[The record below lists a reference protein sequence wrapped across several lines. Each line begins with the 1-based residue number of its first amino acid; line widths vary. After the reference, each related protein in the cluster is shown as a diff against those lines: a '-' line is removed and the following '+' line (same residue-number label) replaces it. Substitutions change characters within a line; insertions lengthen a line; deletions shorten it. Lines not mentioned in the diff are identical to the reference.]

1 MSGASPRRTGR
12 TPYRDLSPG
21 RRAGSRRRPA
31 SAPRRGSG
39 SRSPSASPVD
49 TRRVGASPR
58 RSPRRARRRF
68 RGSSRGT
75 RSSSRRAA
83 TSKLLGRTAHRSLT
97 RKSASSSIAVMFS
110 ISAVRDMVEI
120 SGSPYICVVSAVCAR
135 NARPLAIFL
144 IGVSMQLYISW
155 SAVTPSAPR
164 NRFVRE
170 RERARMPIVA
180 VDDTDSRERGMCTTY
195 VGARLAERLD
205 AAGGRVRRRLLVRLN
220 PAVKHKTRGN
230 AAVAL
235 HVSGVEAEAAFDLA
249 AETVREF
256 AAADDPGPRP
266 ASSSP
271 TSTWRATRLTQRER
285 PAVPPSAAST
295 APIPAD
301 VADFARRA
309 LRHRL
314 SLDEALTLADDHG
327 FRHAAFGS
335 GGDEYGGRRRARPDR
350 RARGG
355 RRPRSVR
362 RLDRRA
368 HLLPRARS
376 LRYAP
381 RRRYRERLRGRRPGI
396 PDRLGHRRPRDGR
409 GGLRPQRP
417 RTDLT
422 RDPRG
427 RRQRVSRDRR
437 GSPLSR
443 SSAPRRF

>member
-31 SAPRRGSG
+31 SPRRGSG

-49 TRRVGASPR
+49 TAESAHLRAGLRVERVDVSGIFKR
-58 RSPRRARRRF
+58 
-68 RGSSRGT
+68 T

-144 IGVSMQLYISW
+144 IASMQLYISW

-180 VDDTDSRERGMCTTY
+180 ADDTDSRERGMDARHTSARGWPNGLTRPE
-195 VGARLAERLD
+195 VASVADSRSAQPRGETQDPGATPRSRSTSLASRP
-205 AAGGRVRRRLLVRLN
+205 RRRSTSPRR
-220 PAVKHKTRGN
+220 P
-230 AAVAL
+230 
-235 HVSGVEAEAAFDLA
+235 SGSS
-249 AETVREF
+249 R
-256 AAADDPGPRP
+256 RP
-266 ASSSP
+266 TTP
-271 TSTWRATRLTQRER
+271 TSPGVVVADIDVAGDPSDLSASALPFLRAPRAPHRFPPTWRTSPDARSGTASRSTRRSHRRRSRL
-285 PAVPPSAAST
+285 PPRGVR
-295 APIPAD
+295 I
-301 VADFARRA
+301 RR
-309 LRHRL
+309 
-314 SLDEALTLADDHG
+314 
-327 FRHAAFGS
+327 
-335 GGDEYGGRRRARPDR
+335 GDEYGGRRRARPDR

-362 RLDRRA
+362 RLTVERISYRGFDRCGTPRDVDIESVFA
-368 HLLPRARS
+368 AADRGYPTVWDTVDRGRARRS
-376 LRYAP
+376 ASP
-381 RRRYRERLRGRRPGI
+381 T
-396 PDRLGHRRPRDGR
+396 
-409 GGLRPQRP
+409 P

-437 GSPLSR
+437 GDRL
-443 SSAPRRF
+443 

>member
-1 MSGASPRRTGR
+1 
-12 TPYRDLSPG
+12 
-21 RRAGSRRRPA
+21 
-31 SAPRRGSG
+31 
-39 SRSPSASPVD
+39 
-49 TRRVGASPR
+49 
-58 RSPRRARRRF
+58 
-68 RGSSRGT
+68 
-75 RSSSRRAA
+75 
-83 TSKLLGRTAHRSLT
+83 
-97 RKSASSSIAVMFS
+97 
-110 ISAVRDMVEI
+110 MVEI

-285 PAVPPSAAST
+285 PAVPSERREHRTDSRRRGGLRPT
-295 APIPAD
+295 RAPAPPL
-301 VADFARRA
+301 ARRGA
-309 LRHRL
+309 HTRRRSRL
-314 SLDEALTLADDHG
+314 PPRG
-327 FRHAAFGS
+327 VRIRR
-335 GGDEYGGRRRARPDR
+335 GDEYGGRRRARPDR

-396 PDRLGHRRPRDGR
+396 PDRLGTPSTAGRARRSASPTPPDRSYTGSAGTTPTRVARSPRR
-409 GGLRPQRP
+409 
-417 RTDLT
+417 
-422 RDPRG
+422 
-427 RRQRVSRDRR
+427 
-437 GSPLSR
+437 SPLSR